1 MNRRDFV
8 TQSGAILS
16 VAGAARSPQ
25 PQARDVVREC
35 VPLPTTAVRRVHA
48 DGVDVF
54 YREAGPSNAP
64 VVLLVH
70 GFPSSSFQYR
80 ELIPRLA
87 DHYRVIAPDLPGFGF
102 TESIARPGNV
112 DIQLD
117 LFRDYQSNVQ
127 LYPPFSHIFA
137 RSGLRFW
144 PFGARVTHPSCRQG
158 PRPICATIRTRKSSC
173 YFLRA
178 HRI

>member
-1 MNRRDFV
+1 
-8 TQSGAILS
+8 
-16 VAGAARSPQ
+16 
-25 PQARDVVREC
+25 VRPE
-35 VPLPTTAVRRVHA
+35 
-48 DGVDVF
+48 
-54 YREAGPSNAP
+54 REAQQDVWP
-64 VVLLVH
+64 VV
-70 GFPSSSFQYR
+70 QYR